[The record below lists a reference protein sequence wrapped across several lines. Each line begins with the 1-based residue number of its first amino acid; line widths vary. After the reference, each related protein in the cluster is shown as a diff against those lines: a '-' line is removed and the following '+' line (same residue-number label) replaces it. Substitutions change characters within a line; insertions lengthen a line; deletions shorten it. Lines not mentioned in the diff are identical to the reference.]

1 MVALALLEK
10 LAPNVNKLLIST
22 FGNAPAELTAKNSEG
37 FVGFMHN
44 KWSYRQGEKLPLNG
58 EIEHPWPVY
67 FHGPDG
73 LWNVRPPKT
82 NKKAASRQIEINN
95 FETLISLAPNTETYK
110 LLKAQKPKKITLMG
124 GAFEEKGNE
133 TPYAEFNFAF
143 DPDAAQ
149 KIFENCKNIDVYL
162 VPLDVTRKVTWTL
175 EKVQSI
181 PETSEMNKW
190 LRKLLLAWFENYDH
204 DKEKDFNLHDP
215 LAVYLAFYPESIG
228 WITSGVE
235 VITEGKQRGRTVL
248 SKDNPV
254 CNVALYIDEPKTISE
269 KIENIT
275 LFDEEI

>member
-1 MVALALLEK
+1 MVALALLES
-10 LAPNVNKLLIST
+10 LAPNADKLLIST
-22 FGNAPAELTAKNSEG
+22 FGNAQADDTGKNSKD
-37 FVGFMHN
+37 FVSFMQN
-44 KWSYRQGEKLPLNG
+44 KWSYREGEKLPINQK
-58 EIEHPWPVY
+58 IEHAWPTY

-73 LWNVRPPKT
+73 LWNVRPPK
-82 NKKAASRQIEINN
+82 KRQSAKQTGDFNHD
-95 FETLISLAPNTETYK
+95 TLISLAPNTETLK
-110 LLKAQKPKKITLMG
+110 LISLSKPKKLVLMG

-269 KIENIT
+269 KIFKT
-275 LFDEEI
+275 LFNS